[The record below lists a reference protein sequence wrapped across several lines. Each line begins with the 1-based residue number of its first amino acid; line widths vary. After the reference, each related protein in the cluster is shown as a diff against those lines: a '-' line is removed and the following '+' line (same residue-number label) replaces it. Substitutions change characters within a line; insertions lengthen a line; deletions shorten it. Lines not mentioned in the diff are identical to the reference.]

1 MLTFVLTRRQWKDA
15 YKVIAMTVNVV
26 KQGKVKKVF
35 IETALNLNKKNNSID
50 YGLCDSIGR
59 AIHDYSD
66 VAEINIIWLRNT
78 QLSWEKYI
86 TKAMGNFN
94 VKSGGDLTDAWVD
107 VTVYDYSSDEYTIDH
122 IVLGHANLTAMY
134 SYNRAYC
141 EASVDITKS
150 KLEYLE
156 INWRLWIKG

>member
-1 MLTFVLTRRQWKDA
+1 MRSQWLHA
-15 YKVIAMTVNVV
+15 CEVIAMLCKVV
-26 KQGKVKKVF
+26 KQGRAKKVF
-35 IETALNLNKKNNSID
+35 IESVLNINKKNKSID

-78 QLSWEKYI
+78 EQAWEKYI
-86 TKAMGNFN
+86 TKDMGNFS

-107 VTVYDYSSDEYTIDH
+107 VTVYDYSSDEYTVNQV
-122 IVLGHANLTAMY
+122 VLGHANLTAMY
-134 SYNRAYC
+134 TYNRAYC
-141 EASVDITKS
+141 EASVDITKQR
-150 KLEYLE
+150 LEYIE